1 MVMGVIP
8 EISAHA
14 VSDKKVKTALTRKV
28 NRSLHAPAHCRL
40 GRGGDCASGPA
51 LNHSL

>member
-28 NRSLHAPAHCRL
+28 NRGLAAFCHDWL
-40 GRGGDCASGPA
+40 DRGGA
-51 LNHSL
+51 LRPWSRS